1 MHLRQKTALKIHG
14 FFLDTLSIIWICY
27 DQKEKGYMVWA
38 PDFVYL
44 VLFCK
49 CAEMNIK
56 KNGKTEEGTLLL
68 LNNPFHLN
76 EKKKINKNLNI
87 KSTKIYFK

>member
-1 MHLRQKTALKIHG
+1 
-14 FFLDTLSIIWICY
+14 
-27 DQKEKGYMVWA
+27 MVWA

-49 CAEMNIK
+49 CAEMNTK

-76 EKKKINKNLNI
+76 EK
-87 KSTKIYFK
+87 TKIIKTSISSLLKFILNSTLSLYIFLKTVN